1 MEGVLFRHPLLLPP
15 CYCAI
20 IRYRSPMKKRGRL
33 LEKLLP
39 AGADLQSVPILFL
52 IKDDNKQITSIQYN
66 HLNLPV
72 HIDIATKPAQEG
84 GRIEYLYD
92 AAGIKLRQTKYIG
105 ATPDEETNYI
115 GNFAY
120 EGESSLKYIITD
132 DGRLIPKTGG
142 GFEYEY
148 FIKDHL
154 GNTRLTVQ
162 DSSGFAAIKQENHY
176 YPFGMALGGQ
186 SWRDSTQTTKNDYLY
201 NGKEFQDELGLD
213 WYDYGARFYD
223 AVIGRWHGVDPLA
236 EKGFSI
242 SPYVYVFN
250 NPMAFID
257 PDGNWPWNKLVEG
270 REYGPRIEGNAF
282 HPSRKHPIY
291 GDIRPHNG
299 VDFGKIP
306 GKSDP
311 VGGERIRVAA
321 KGKVI
326 QVSYDSRS
334 GYNIVVEH
342 ANGYTTS
349 YCHLKEG
356 SELVEVGQ
364 DVEDGQFIAGMG
376 STGAS
381 NSVHLHF
388 GMKKDGKWIDPTK
401 IDDLDKFL
409 DPKSNSARNAKRKLG
424 KTPILKK
431 GVKVSKPSENATKE
445 EKEFWDESVKGI
457 MDYLKRLGTQHMNP
471 DKGPN

>member
-1 MEGVLFRHPLLLPP
+1 
-15 CYCAI
+15 
-20 IRYRSPMKKRGRL
+20 
-33 LEKLLP
+33 LLP
-39 AGADLQSVPILFL
+39 AGTDLHTLPILSL

-186 SWRDSTQTTKNDYLY
+186 SWRNSTQTTKNDYLY
-201 NGKEFQDELGLD
+201 NGKEYQGELGLD

-223 AVIGRWHGVDPLA
+223 PVIARWHSVDPLA
-236 EKGFSI
+236 EKTFGL
-242 SPYVYVFN
+242 SPYVYCAN
-250 NPMAFID
+250 APILLDD
-257 PDGNWPWNKLVEG
+257 PDGRDWIVSTRTNKNGTTTWIITYKAAVYNGSSYRKDLSGEKMTNFMESIKSQYNHFFG
-270 REYGPRIEGNAF
+270 GNEGNMEFKIDLRVINKKKELGADESLIEIVNPATF
-282 HPSRKHPIY
+282 GFKEGQETGGDSRLGGKHVRISANFIDANGAIKDKKTAAHEIGHQGGLLHPFEMFDKGQSLINGRIVPIEHQKDAYTHYGNFMSYPHRDVDRKYNVP
-291 GDIRPHNG
+291 GNVPSKNDLNKEIRAYQNN
-299 VDFGKIP
+299 P
-306 GKSDP
+306 GKAT
-311 VGGERIRVAA
+311 I
-321 KGKVI
+321 
-326 QVSYDSRS
+326 
-334 GYNIVVEH
+334 
-342 ANGYTTS
+342 
-349 YCHLKEG
+349 
-356 SELVEVGQ
+356 GQ
-364 DVEDGQFIAGMG
+364 KLQILRNYQAG
-376 STGAS
+376 
-381 NSVHLHF
+381 
-388 GMKKDGKWIDPTK
+388 
-401 IDDLDKFL
+401 FL
-409 DPKSNSARNAKRKLG
+409 NTNDIPK
-424 KTPILKK
+424 
-431 GVKVSKPSENATKE
+431 
-445 EKEFWDESVKGI
+445 
-457 MDYLKRLGTQHMNP
+457 
-471 DKGPN
+471 